1 MILHQTGSDIILIY
15 NIMYIKKYYE
25 AAFRVLGFYNVDKSP
40 NLWKSNR
47 FFSCCVLVSRL
58 YYSVL
63 L

>member
-1 MILHQTGSDIILIY
+1 
-15 NIMYIKKYYE
+15 MYIKKYYQ
-25 AAFRVLGFYNVDKSP
+25 AAFRVLGFYNVDKFP